1 MMIVNLLEVS
11 FVAIKHVDNVLLL
24 MLLMMVI
31 IVNLWEMNFVLS
43 SSMLNMLMPMMMT
56 TMTRSL
62 AKMNFVVIKD
72 VDNVVVI

>member
-1 MMIVNLLEVS
+1 MN

-43 SSMLNMLMPMMMT
+43 SSMLNMLDGNDDDNNDKE
-56 TMTRSL
+56 L
-62 AKMNFVVIKD
+62 GKD
-72 VDNVVVI
+72 EFCCYQGC